1 MIIDYSDLI
10 NLFSNHF
17 IEVLLVDLNC
27 SRPVGNE
34 CGFSSRNRPIGNDCG
49 FANTSFSINAGVNLC

>member
-17 IEVLLVDLNC
+17 IEVLLVDLNY
-27 SRPVGNE
+27 
-34 CGFSSRNRPIGNDCG
+34 NRSIGNDCG
-49 FANTSFSINAGVNLC
+49 FANTSFSINAGVNL